1 MNYETRLFDRIN
13 GKKASLDALRPLS
26 TSAVA
31 KLRDSMAVEWTY
43 NSNAIEGNTLTLRET
58 FIVLEHGVTIGGKS
72 LREHF
77 EVINHRDAIAFV
89 EALVQDDT
97 PITPTV
103 IRQMHALV
111 LAKIDDDEAGKFRT
125 TNVRIGGARH
135 TPADPLDVPH
145 QIRALCD
152 WLRSDAANEL
162 HTVERG
168 ALAHH
173 RFEAIH
179 PFSDGNGRTGRLL
192 MNLLLLRDG
201 YPPAVIKHVDRKR
214 YYRVLAEADDG
225 EMDGLVNFVGS
236 AVDASLSD
244 YLRAA
249 TPADASTSQGKTV
262 REGRATYGI
271 VHGRYIT
278 LAEAAQGTPYSQEYL
293 SLLARKG
300 QLDALKI
307 GRNWHTTHAAVAAYR
322 AQVKES

>member
-1 MNYETRLFDRIN
+1 MTLETRLFDRIN

-31 KLRDSMAVEWTY
+31 KLREMMVVEWTY

-58 FIVLEHGVTIGGKS
+58 YIMLEHGITIGGKS

-97 PITPTV
+97 AITPAV

-111 LAKIDDDEAGKFRT
+111 LAKIADDEAGRFRT

-135 TPADPLDVPH
+135 SPADPLDVPRDM
-145 QIRALCD
+145 RALCD
-152 WLRSDAANEL
+152 WIQGAGSQL
-162 HTVERG
+162 HAIERA

-179 PFSDGNGRTGRLL
+179 PFADGNGRTGRLL
-192 MNLLLLRDG
+192 MNLLLMRDG
-201 YPPAVIKHVDRKR
+201 YPPAVIRHVDRKR
-214 YYRVLAEADDG
+214 YYRVLAQADEGDT
-225 EMDGLVNFVGS
+225 DALVNLVGS
-236 AVDASLSD
+236 AVDASLSE

-249 TPADASTSQGKTV
+249 MPAEGHTRKTM
-262 REGRATYGI
+262 RESRGTYGI
-271 VHGRYIT
+271 VRGRYIT
-278 LAEAAQGTPYSQEYL
+278 LAEAAKGTPYSQEYL
-293 SLLARKG
+293 SLLARRG

-307 GRNWHTTHAAVAAYR
+307 GRNWHTTHAAVGAYR
-322 AQVKES
+322 ALVANSAK